1 MRDLAVACLRGGAEG
16 RRSPATR
23 SRRSSA
29 RWPGHEHQ
37 HDYFDFRAQ
46 SRRRRDAKRS
56 SGPEGEDDPALFEP
70 VLEALKTV
78 QDPEI
83 PVNLVE
89 LGLIYELLVKK
100 GGIVFVEMTLTT
112 PACPVAQSMP
122 GEVETAIA
130 AVPGVNDVRVKLV
143 WTPPWDR
150 GPDERGSQ
158 ARTRADVAAS
168 TSRAPSRLNGI

>member
-1 MRDLAVACLRGGAEG
+1 M
-16 RRSPATR
+16 
-23 SRRSSA
+23 
-29 RWPGHEHQ
+29 PGDSEP
-37 HDYFDFRAQ
+37 DYFDFDGETPPETEGVER
-46 SRRRRDAKRS
+46 
-56 SGPEGEDDPALFEP
+56 PEGDDDPELMEP

-122 GEVETAIA
+122 GEVEAAISP
-130 AVPGVNDVRVKLV
+130 VPGVTDVRVRLV
-143 WTPPWDR
+143 WSPPWDT
-150 GPDERGSQ
+150 
-158 ARTRADVAAS
+158 ARMSEEAK
-168 TSRAPSRLNGI
+168 LELGLM